1 MKGAR
6 RLSTIEIKRESGF
19 FCNYC
24 DSCNN
29 SSYAFNFFFSRESV
43 NALVFVL
50 RVVFFQ
56 VIMYVVSKRGTC
68 TMLGV
73 GILHYQQVLFQN

>member
-1 MKGAR
+1 MKGAG

-19 FCNYC
+19 FVTTVIAVTILLML
-24 DSCNN
+24 SIV
-29 SSYAFNFFFSRESV
+29 FSRETV
-43 NALVFVL
+43 NVVVFVL

-56 VIMYVVSKRGTC
+56 VIMYVVCKRGTC